1 MKPKEHHDSHY
12 TQVSKYQ
19 ITKNHDFNHNLNH
32 HIPNKCLYIDIQYTS
47 HKTLQ
52 AAKKRKEH
60 HDSHYMQANKH
71 PITKIHDFNRKFNT
85 STQKNTQT
93 TTFPW
98 LIGKTWKWSIKTAP
112 LQKPMNQPPTN
123 NREKDEIDETAS
135 KNEQI
140 HIKIDVRNHKC
151 ASSPRQRGVGG
162 GEREDETLIPEPRSR
177 RSGSTWA
184 VL

>member
-32 HIPNKCLYIDIQYTS
+32 QIPNKCLYIDIQYTS

-71 PITKIHDFNRKFNT
+71 PITKIHDFNRKFNK
-85 STQKNTQT
+85 STQTKNANNNLPLINWQNMKVINQDPT
-93 TTFPW
+93 TTE
-98 LIGKTWKWSIKTAP
+98 TDESA
-112 LQKPMNQPPTN
+112 TN
-123 NREKDEIDETAS
+123 KQQRKR
-135 KNEQI
+135 
-140 HIKIDVRNHKC
+140 RN
-151 ASSPRQRGVGG
+151 
-162 GEREDETLIPEPRSR
+162 
-177 RSGSTWA
+177 
-184 VL
+184 